1 MLFVERVLYQ
11 LLAAAFS
18 LLRGMYKKHFDE
30 LIAQSHEGGDFSFP
44 APDDVKFYGLEVS
57 VSYQW
62 FIELYVL
69 FRQEMVGA
77 SYGGFPYGEQLVIV
91 LRGGAKNSHSDMY
104 CCLFLNI

>member
-1 MLFVERVLYQ
+1 M
-11 LLAAAFS
+11 
-18 LLRGMYKKHFDE
+18 
-30 LIAQSHEGGDFSFP
+30 
-44 APDDVKFYGLEVS
+44 
-57 VSYQW
+57 

-91 LRGGAKNSHSDMY
+91 LRGGAENSHSDMY